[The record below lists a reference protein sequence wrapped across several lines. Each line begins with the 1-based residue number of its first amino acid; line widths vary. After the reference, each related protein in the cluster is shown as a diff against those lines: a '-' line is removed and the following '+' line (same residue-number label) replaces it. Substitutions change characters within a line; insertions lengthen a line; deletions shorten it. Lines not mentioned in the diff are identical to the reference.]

1 MIFTEDNLKSCRA
14 LSLSAYQT
22 WHDALSA
29 QDFRTESLSLAGP
42 PSAPL
47 YTSVMVKRDT
57 PFAGR
62 SVPKLSGKELEAKV
76 LELRK
81 QTPPLHPYI
90 VTATG
95 PRGKA
100 VYAASFRKAATQP
113 VFVSDLSAEDLAE
126 VNKAQRTAGN
136 ILIWVDA
143 FGTPGDI
150 RYCAIWSLNGG
161 LHAWNAEAVDDK
173 GKSLKQR
180 SDALLSVGA
189 RPTLVAL
196 TPAGGLAAL
205 YVDNVLTRPWSM
217 NAPLSAAEL
226 KLQMAAEAEEDR
238 FPIRIGTATVG
249 GAVQFA
255 AIFAG
260 TDDIVQRKLRP
271 PSGPVPEGLS
281 AIDQARVKSID
292 KWMGKY
298 LTSNNLRGAALAIV
312 DGTRLVY
319 AKGYT
324 YAEPGPMYPDIE
336 PTTLFR
342 LGSVSKTF
350 CAVAVWKALAEDP
363 ARSRS
368 SKMQK
373 VLALEPE
380 EGDSIPAGFADVT
393 IRHLLE
399 SNSGIDQFGMSKT
412 LNRVQ
417 RDGGE
422 QPLTAAR
429 IARAVAGLPMSG
441 VPGAMTDGKQ
451 DTQYGK
457 VDYFLLGLVAA
468 ELAGTA
474 DFDSALKKLVLDP
487 LHMTR
492 TRGARAKIEDRTDD
506 EARHHMPGIE
516 TGPSEMHAD
525 VPRPIMPLQYAGSN
539 CEVYD
544 GAGGVSAAVVDVA
557 RLGAMFACRAGN
569 PIFPAATLDA
579 MIGDA
584 VAATAAGSDHG
595 YHGFDWVIRPSP
607 TNPTVTY
614 EKGGD
619 IAGAGAVI
627 HGEIGKRVVVIFRNG
642 EYLLWG
648 NRDWWNAILPLA
660 DAIAWGEGDLFP
672 DYGMPS
678 L

>member
-1 MIFTEDNLKSCRA
+1 
-14 LSLSAYQT
+14 
-22 WHDALSA
+22 
-29 QDFRTESLSLAGP
+29 
-42 PSAPL
+42 
-47 YTSVMVKRDT
+47 
-57 PFAGR
+57 
-62 SVPKLSGKELEAKV
+62 
-76 LELRK
+76 
-81 QTPPLHPYI
+81 
-90 VTATG
+90 
-95 PRGKA
+95 
-100 VYAASFRKAATQP
+100 
-113 VFVSDLSAEDLAE
+113 
-126 VNKAQRTAGN
+126 
-136 ILIWVDA
+136 VDA
-143 FGTPGDI
+143 FGAPEDI
-150 RYCAIWSLNGG
+150 RYCAVWSLNGG

-205 YVDNVLTRPWSM
+205 YVDNVLTQPWSM

-226 KLQMAAEAEEDR
+226 KVQMAAEAKAGR
-238 FPIRIGTATVG
+238 FPVRIGTATVG

-260 TDDIVQRKLRP
+260 TDDIVPRKLR

-319 AKGYT
+319 AQGYT
-324 YAEPGPMYPDIE
+324 YAEPAAMYPDIE

-350 CAVAVWKALAEDP
+350 CAVAVWRALADDP

-373 VLALEPE
+373 VLELEPE
-380 EGDSIPAGFADVT
+380 EDESIPAGFADVT
-393 IRHLLE
+393 LRHLLE
-399 SNSGIDQFGMSKT
+399 SNSGIGQFGMRRA
-412 LNRVQ
+412 LNDVQ

-429 IARAVAGLPMSG
+429 IASAVAGYPMSG
-441 VPGAMTDGKQ
+441 VPGAMKDGKQ

-492 TRGARAKIEDRTDD
+492 TRGARAKIEDRADD
-506 EARHHMPGIE
+506 EARHHMPGLE
-516 TGPSEMHAD
+516 TGPSEMHQD

-557 RLGAMFACRAGN
+557 RLGAMLACRVGN
-569 PIFPAATLDA
+569 PIFSAATLDA
-579 MIGDA
+579 MLSDA
-584 VAATAAGSDHG
+584 VAATTAGSDQG
-595 YHGFDWVIRPSP
+595 YHGFDWAIAAGA
-607 TNPTVTY
+607 TNPVVIY

-619 IAGAGAVI
+619 IAGAGAAI
-627 HGEIGKRVVVIFRNG
+627 RGTTGKRVVVIFRNG

-648 NRDWWNAILPLA
+648 NTDWRNAIPPLA
-660 DAIAWGEGDLFP
+660 DAINWGKGDLFP